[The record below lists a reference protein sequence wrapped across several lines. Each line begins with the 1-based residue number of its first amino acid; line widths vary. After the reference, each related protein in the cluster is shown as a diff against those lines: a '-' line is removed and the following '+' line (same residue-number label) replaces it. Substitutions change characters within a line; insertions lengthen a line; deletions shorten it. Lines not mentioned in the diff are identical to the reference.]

1 MYSTCT
7 RTCCDV
13 PLHKH
18 LTLQTTSHLTECVN
32 YMSVHVEPDVNKIT
46 RFTFKEVDTYKTFVI
61 YVQLDITKR
70 NQKV

>member
-1 MYSTCT
+1 
-7 RTCCDV
+7 
-13 PLHKH
+13 
-18 LTLQTTSHLTECVN
+18 
-32 YMSVHVEPDVNKIT
+32 MSVHVEPDVNKIT